1 MSSSQNEDKKE
12 DKKSEDKT
20 ENLNEISESKKQ
32 TIELQLSDVIRIDA
46 PSNQILNNNLFVIEY
61 IDKHT
66 IRLLNVDDLTSIKL
80 KLSED
85 GILGDGSIT
94 SIALIDRNQF
104 DGYARQNNLLPETWV
119 DIYFGGETPVII
131 TGEITNLE
139 EDMIELK
146 TYPDNETIY
155 INFGYK
161 GIPEDLPIETITIRE
176 KPDKKQVEKETEK
189 ESDTEKERERDPK
202 KNKEIQDIIR
212 DSDDESID
220 SDIPIPELDE
230 EIKRENKDTLY
241 NLPLKDIKDTVRQFF
256 VRADEIIIGKELG
269 VITQFI
275 DVEESKQRYNILSQT
290 DDLLNELLSN
300 IPNSQR
306 TSSVLNNIHT
316 LIERF
321 KQLRI
326 QFSNLDNNGNVIG
339 PIVKSADWKPLVT
352 NLLDFKTLLFWIL
365 PVVKN
370 VKKIYNISSKEDTDE
385 ISDVVPLL
393 IDENLS
399 EMKNLFDRYKSNDT
413 PSEQNK
419 YYNLISELN
428 PYLTPFSETNIE
440 NNFDIIQDIEV
451 SNDLNA
457 IVDNLGDFYSS
468 IVENDIVKTKKFVI
482 QRYNLGLTRLDV
494 EQMTGKKMI
503 SQRVNITPADTIE
516 LKSIITLPEPTIR
529 FSHINLPG
537 TNIYEKANLN
547 LTFLNYWELLNES
560 TSLNKIN
567 IDETDLEL
575 ENTDISNSSFAKNIK
590 NYVLSKSETKK
601 DLSNFE
607 IYKSFLQKII
617 PKTRVLFKLMKK
629 YIHSKLSI
637 HDIVGYLEP
646 FLVYNDDLTFMQW
659 REMSTFLQEK
669 ISEYYKN
676 FKEKEKEYSAIKKKA
691 SVFNNNPTA
700 NKVISLLTNKEI
712 NNEVFL
718 QKYNYDNYD
727 YNASFDL
734 KLTNSELLW
743 KMITTDF
750 SNIFNNALALA
761 NIETMMPENI
771 SSIIENIEKQKND
784 LEQSIKEEED
794 SEKNK
799 KCVNVLIAKQYKT
812 LEEIA
817 ADNDKLTYF
826 DKKYDDTMYGILD
839 DYVKEQMS
847 MEPGQFHEF
856 LIQKLISKN
865 KIIPQD
871 APYMAETLITGMKR
885 VVDGQFAIMYDLS
898 QDKIIYFKR
907 VHNKWKPD
915 NTIDEKLV
923 SSNQSVLCDFQKDCI
938 EVDKKYK
945 SICESQDLNKKQIT
959 ENALKEI
966 VNQFEKKYELSK
978 DTLLSL
984 LNKNYDY
991 NLKIFEKLHEIHH
1004 ARMFKYNEQQFKLGI
1019 TNEDFD
1025 KHTLTSPYIKLRDLI
1040 LGQPN
1045 MTNRQNYIV
1054 KFAIRFTREANKEES
1069 SNEDGLH
1076 WRYCI
1081 ETGVKLLPSFLYT
1094 LAVCWTEQP
1103 ENYLRTI
1110 DAIIK
1115 DCGKLSDDGDSWVD
1129 EYSGYII
1136 RAIDL
1141 DIDEGY
1147 EEGYKVKTRE
1157 VMQQDLGDSILNSS
1171 LKPVIKQY
1179 TTPETKMMSN
1189 IVNALAENMGIY
1201 IEDQKEFI
1209 IKIAYETAQ
1218 GGVLISEDAHKE
1230 RVEAEAK
1237 KGKKVPP
1244 YINIYNSTILYLTIG
1259 AYLIG
1264 IQTAIPS
1271 IKTRKT
1277 FPGCVRSFTGY
1288 PFEGN
1293 GDLSS
1298 LTYLSCVAYH
1308 IRNASHPWSALNK
1321 MKESAIAD
1329 KIKAFIDNYYTTNP
1343 EVVQKYKDKLEYLLA
1358 NPEDSIPTD
1367 YSLSNWTQF
1376 LPPLVPFK
1384 LKPITNISDEFKKE
1398 CLRNFKTGATC
1409 QREKILVIKS
1419 KIIFFSLALQERIQK
1434 VVDKKKLL
1442 LMNSAKEPFLENAC
1456 CSERGN
1462 ISTIKY
1468 FIEEEPEILVYN
1480 KIVRELT
1487 NVIEDV
1493 ISVTKAP
1500 LLFCNENSKN
1510 IYAPLSDQFNDE
1522 TIYLSFIAFCKF
1534 NSALV
1539 PIGEELEA
1547 ICGGK
1552 PDHYSKIDSIS
1563 EKIRKLKQDGKNYN
1577 NDSLLRL
1584 LQFVNRKNIVHVE
1597 IDTPVI
1603 TQTQKMRNIIE
1614 NADNEQD
1621 TSNYDIIPKVF
1632 RQKIEGAL
1640 DTFDIAVKEDSEE
1653 MRDLKNYLA
1662 RVNSSMKT
1670 QLYDFISKNSGVAK
1684 GTLNNIKVLLNTVM
1698 KWGNVS
1704 EDSRKH
1710 SIADESTCNNIQFI
1724 KNYIHQFLNVL
1735 PETIINKVDF
1745 QNAVD
1750 LPKYWRLSGKH
1761 YMDIK
1766 GIINEYYKSL
1776 RPFYDDKII
1785 QNILFKIPQITTNL
1799 LDLTINTPYMTEI
1812 KYKDSITYSVFDN
1825 RTCELLFEHY
1835 FLQTLT
1841 VYKNLAEDKNMLIVT
1856 SIENVE
1862 LSAQTIENMQDEELH
1877 LASKETPTLML
1888 GNIKDMKIRVAKLL
1902 ASYLTIMINHK
1913 DIVDLSYDKIME
1925 AVFKSREREKDT
1937 FTDRLQAM
1945 TDEERD
1951 ADTILKI
1958 NKLGVWSKGMQKGL
1972 TTYVKETYDEE
1983 RDYMD
1988 KIADIETNL
1997 RKNKNVTDNN
2007 FDQFLED
2014 HMENADAIGEIEREE
2029 NDIGWFNGDDA
2040 GEDYFGNELD
2050 VRDYQE
2056 YD

>member
-1 MSSSQNEDKKE
+1 MSSSQIVEEKE
-12 DKKSEDKT
+12 IEH
-20 ENLNEISESKKQ
+20 EPEKQ
-32 TIELQLSDVIRIDA
+32 TIDLQLSDVIRIEA
-46 PSNQILNNNLFVIEY
+46 PSNQILNNNTFIIEY
-61 IDKHT
+61 IDKKS
-66 IRLLNVDDLTSIKL
+66 IKLLNVDDLTSLKL
-80 KLSED
+80 KISQD

-94 SIALIDRNQF
+94 SIALIDRNKY
-104 DGYARQNNLLPETWV
+104 DGYARQNNLIPDTWV
-119 DIYFGGETPVII
+119 DIFFGGETPVII

-146 TYPDNETIY
+146 TYPDNDTIY

-176 KPDKKQVEKETEK
+176 KPEKMRTFKETEQEEGTKGK
-189 ESDTEKERERDPK
+189 ERKEEEEPIQEDRDKDKDENIKDKEKEFSAD
-202 KNKEIQDIIR
+202 
-212 DSDDESID
+212 SID

-230 EIKRENKDTLY
+230 EIKRENKDDLY
-241 NLPLKDIKDTVRQFF
+241 NLPLNDIKDTVREFF
-256 VRADEIIIGKELG
+256 VRADEIKIGKELG

-275 DVEESKQRYNILSQT
+275 DVEESKQRYNIISQT

-316 LIERF
+316 MIERF

-326 QFSNLDNNGNVIG
+326 QFSNLDENGNVLE
-339 PIVKSADWKPLVT
+339 PIVKSADWKPLAT
-352 NLLDFKTLLFWIL
+352 NLLNFKTLLYWLL

-370 VKKIYNISSKEDTDE
+370 VKKVYNVSSKEDIED
-385 ISDVVPLL
+385 ISDVAPLL
-393 IDENLS
+393 IDENIS
-399 EMKNLFDRYKSNDT
+399 DIKNLFDRYKSNDT

-428 PYLTPFSETNIE
+428 PYFTPFGETNIE
-440 NNFDIIQDIEV
+440 NNYDVIQDIEV
-451 SNDLNA
+451 ANDLNA

-468 IVENDIVKTKKFVI
+468 IVENDIVKTRKFVI
-482 QRYNLGLTRLDV
+482 QRYNLGATRLDV
-494 EQMTGKKMI
+494 EQMTGKKMV
-503 SQRVNITPADTIE
+503 SQRINITAPDTLE

-529 FSHINLPG
+529 FSHVNLPG
-537 TNIYEKANLN
+537 TSIYEKANLN
-547 LTFLNYWELLNES
+547 SSFLNYWELLNEN
-560 TSLNKIN
+560 TSVNKIT
-567 IDETDLEL
+567 IDESDLSL
-575 ENTDISNSSFAKNIK
+575 ENADITNSSFAKNIK
-590 NYVLSKSETKK
+590 NFVLSRSESTRE
-601 DLSNFE
+601 LSNYE
-607 IYKSFLQKII
+607 IYKRFLQKVI
-617 PKTRVLFKLMKK
+617 PKTRILFKLMKK

-646 FLVYNDDLTFMQW
+646 FLVYTDDLTFMQW
-659 REMSTFLQEK
+659 REMGTFLQEK

-691 SVFNNNPTA
+691 SVFNNKPNA
-700 NKVISLLTNKEI
+700 NKIVSLLINKQVS
-712 NNEVFL
+712 NEVFL
-718 QKYNYDNYD
+718 QKYNYDNHDYD
-727 YNASFDL
+727 ASFDL
-734 KLTNSELLW
+734 KLTNSEIIW
-743 KMITTDF
+743 RMITTDF

-771 SSIIENIEKQKND
+771 SSIIENIEKQKNN

-799 KCVNVLIAKQYKT
+799 KCVNILIVKQYKT

-817 ADNDKLTYF
+817 SDNDKLTYF

-865 KIIPQD
+865 KILPQD

-885 VVDGQFAIMYDLS
+885 VVDGQFAIMYDLA
-898 QDKIIYFKR
+898 QDKILYFKR
-907 VHNKWKPD
+907 SNNKWKPD
-915 NTIDEKLV
+915 NTVDEKLV
-923 SSNQSVLCDFQKDCI
+923 SSNQSLLCDFQKDCMA
-938 EVDKKYK
+938 VDKKYK
-945 SICESQDLNKKQIT
+945 AICESQDLNKKQVT

-991 NLKIFEKLHEIHH
+991 NLKIFEKLLEIHH
-1004 ARMFKYNEQQFKLGI
+1004 AKTFRYNEQQFKLGI
-1019 TNEDFD
+1019 SNEDFD
-1025 KHTLTSPYIKLRDLI
+1025 KDTKSSPYIKLRDLI

-1045 MTNRQNYIV
+1045 MSKRQNYIV

-1069 SNEDGLH
+1069 TNDDGLH

-1081 ETGVKLLPSFLYT
+1081 ETGVKLLPIFLYT

-1103 ENYLRTI
+1103 ENYLKTI
-1110 DAIIK
+1110 DSIIK

-1129 EYSGYII
+1129 KYSGYII
-1136 RAIDL
+1136 RAIDF

-1171 LKPVIKQY
+1171 SKPVIKKY

-1189 IVNALAENMGIY
+1189 IVSALAENMGIY

-1230 RVEAEAK
+1230 RVESEAK

-1244 YINIYNSTILYLTIG
+1244 YINVYNSTILYLTIG

-1308 IRNASHPWSALNK
+1308 IRNASHPWSALTK

-1329 KIKAFIDNYYTTNP
+1329 KIKAFIDNYYVTNAD
-1343 EVVQKYKDKLEYLLA
+1343 VIQKCKDKLEYLIA

-1367 YSLSNWTQF
+1367 YSLLSWSQF

-1384 LKPITNISDEFKKE
+1384 LKPITNVSDEFKKE

-1434 VVDKKKLL
+1434 VVNRKKLL

-1456 CSERGN
+1456 CSERGT

-1468 FIEEEPEILVYN
+1468 FIEEEPEILLYN

-1487 NVIEDV
+1487 NVIED
-1493 ISVTKAP
+1493 INAVTKAP
-1500 LLFCNENSKN
+1500 LLFCKENSKN

-1522 TIYLSFIAFCKF
+1522 TIYRSFITFCKF
-1534 NSALV
+1534 NSIV
-1539 PIGEELEA
+1539 PIGEELDA

-1552 PDHYSKIDSIS
+1552 PEHYSKSDSIS

-1577 NDSLLRL
+1577 NESLLRL
-1584 LQFVNRKNIVHVE
+1584 LQFVDRRNIVHLD
-1597 IDTPVI
+1597 IDTPII
-1603 TQTQKMRNIIE
+1603 TQTQQMRNIIE
-1614 NADNEQD
+1614 NMDD
-1621 TSNYDIIPKVF
+1621 DYDIVPKAL
-1632 RQKIEGAL
+1632 RQKLESTL
-1640 DTFDIAVKEDSEE
+1640 DTFDIGVTEDTEE

-1662 RVNSSMKT
+1662 RVNNGMKT
-1670 QLYDFISKNSGVAK
+1670 EIYDFISKNSGATK
-1684 GTLNNIKVLLNTVM
+1684 GSLNNIKVLLNTFM
-1698 KWGNVS
+1698 KWGESS
-1704 EDSRKH
+1704 EDTQKN
-1710 SIADESTCNNIQFI
+1710 SISDESTYNNIQFV
-1724 KNYIHQFLNVL
+1724 KNYVNQFLNIF

-1745 QNAVD
+1745 QNAID
-1750 LPKYWRLSGKH
+1750 LPKYWGLSGTH
-1761 YMDIK
+1761 FMDIK
-1766 GIINEYYKSL
+1766 NIINEHYKTL

-1785 QNILFKIPQITTNL
+1785 KNILLKIPQMTKNL
-1799 LDLTINTPYMTEI
+1799 FELTICSPYMTEI
-1812 KYKDSITYSVFDN
+1812 KYKDTKTYSVFDK
-1825 RTCELLFEHY
+1825 RTSGLLFENY
-1835 FLQTLT
+1835 FLESLI
-1841 VYKNLAEDKNMLIVT
+1841 VYKNLSEDKNMLIT
-1856 SIENVE
+1856 DSIEDNE
-1862 LSAQTIENMQDEELH
+1862 LNAQTIENMADDELH

-1888 GNIKDMKIRVAKLL
+1888 GNIKDMKIKIAKLL
-1902 ASYLTIMINHK
+1902 TTYLTIMTNHK

-1925 AVFKSREREKDT
+1925 VVFKSKEREKDT
-1937 FTDRLQAM
+1937 FTDRLQSM

-1988 KIADIETNL
+1988 KMADIETNL
-1997 RKNKNVTDNN
+1997 RKNKNVVDNN
-2007 FDQFLED
+2007 YDQFLED
-2014 HMENADAIGEIEREE
+2014 YMENADNIADIEREE

-2040 GEDYFGNELD
+2040 GEDYFGNEQD
-2050 VRDYQE
+2050 AQDYQE